1 MCDMVGKMIKG
12 ELIDPV
18 TRLPNEKFLEELSKN
33 SSDGFQILEISVT
46 LENLDKTYKNIAIS
60 KVASVIKH
68 SVRIPMDMVI
78 RTGEYDFVVVMG
90 NADESSS
97 KIVADR
103 LRTNLSYLSMGFGGK
118 TVKAK
123 PTVRIVNSSR

>member
-1 MCDMVGKMIKG
+1 MCDMVGKMISG
-12 ELIDPV
+12 EYIDPV
-18 TRLPNEKFLEELSKN
+18 TRLPNEKFLEEFMKN
-33 SSDGFQILEISVT
+33 SSDGFRTLEISVT

-78 RTGEYDFVVVMG
+78 RTGEYDFVVIMG
-90 NADESSS
+90 NSDESSA

-103 LRTNLSYLSMGFGGK
+103 LKTNLSYLSMGLGGK
-118 TVKAK
+118 TVKVK
-123 PTVRIVNSSR
+123 PFVRVGK

>member
-1 MCDMVGKMIKG
+1 MCDIVNKMIRG

-18 TRLPNEKFLEELSKN
+18 TRLPNEKFLEEFVKN
-33 SSDGFQILEISVT
+33 SSDGLRTLEVSVT

-60 KVASVIKH
+60 KIASVIKH
-68 SVRIPMDMVI
+68 SVRIPMDMVV
-78 RTGEYDFVVVMG
+78 RTGEYDFVVIMG
-90 NADESSS
+90 NADDSAM

-118 TVKAK
+118 TVKVK
-123 PTVRIVNSSR
+123 PTVRIGR